1 MVALAGP
8 GSAKLTSSGSPTRA
22 PHSRQG
28 PQGQGTRESRT
39 SPPSAAPALRPPAE
53 SGAGV
58 GRFRPGSLSRARLW
72 AAGSCPRRRP
82 SSRGGFAVRVP
93 FLPATGCSPR
103 PARAEGG
110 GEGGERG
117 GRKARERALL
127 GSRTSQ
133 SLPGARIQRLCR
145 SPCPSRA
152 PRPAAPP
159 PPLRAPLAPSLQQLL
174 GSGCGRP
181 QPLPGP
187 IPNSLGSLLGRA
199 SLPHPFFLPSSP
211 PPCPGLAPGSRL
223 SPSPAQPARASPR
236 PAGSRALPES
246 PGARSRD
253 AAAPAAAAAPGEGNS
268 GRARPRP
275 APRPALPGE
284 GGPGR

>member
-1 MVALAGP
+1 MGAPAGP
-8 GSAKLTSSGSPTRA
+8 GSSKLTSTSSPTRA

-28 PQGQGTRESRT
+28 PQGQGPRESLT
-39 SPPSAAPALRPPAE
+39 SPPSAAPAPRPPGE

-58 GRFRPGSLSRARLW
+58 GASARGPSRAHGFGPR
-72 AAGSCPRRRP
+72 GRCPRRRP
-82 SSRGGFAVRVP
+82 SSRGGFAVRVA

-103 PARAEGG
+103 PGRAEGG

-117 GRKARERALL
+117 AGREEGERKGA
-127 GSRTSQ
+127 
-133 SLPGARIQRLCR
+133 ARIPDFPEPAR
-145 SPCPSRA
+145 SAHSATPPVPVSR

-159 PPLRAPLAPSLQQLL
+159 PPPPAPLAPSLQQLL
-174 GSGCGRP
+174 GSGRGRP

-199 SLPHPFFLPSSP
+199 SSPHPFFLPSSP

-246 PGARSRD
+246 PGARSPD